1 MTFSIVIPTKNRPK
15 ELLRSF
21 IAIINQTRLPD
32 QVIIVDQSN
41 PKNVIKKTIISK
53 ARKVNLELNYLHNE
67 KINGLVQAKDYSIS
81 YNQCDYISFFD
92 DDILIEK
99 DYFLFIE
106 RAFKSF
112 PGMIGVNGVITN
124 IPKTSIIKNF
134 IFKLTHFGIFK
145 DNRPKTIRS
154 LNLDSDI
161 PKNVNV
167 LSGGLSTWKKQV
179 FEKVSF
185 DTKNKFHSYEDI
197 EFSIRVEK
205 IYPNAMFIIPKAR
218 LSHHHAS
225 LNRQSLLLRTQNDVI
240 EVWMLFKKNK
250 NFNFLGFDF
259 FILILGLFFNSIFLN
274 FRYKNLKFINN
285 FLSGFILGF
294 KKQIIRK

>member
-1 MTFSIVIPTKNRPK
+1 
-15 ELLRSF
+15 
-21 IAIINQTRLPD
+21 
-32 QVIIVDQSN
+32 
-41 PKNVIKKTIISK
+41 
-53 ARKVNLELNYLHNE
+53 
-67 KINGLVQAKDYSIS
+67 VQAKDYSIS
-81 YNQCDYISFFD
+81 YNQCDYVSFFD

-112 PGMIGVNGVITN
+112 PEMIGVNGVITN
-124 IPKTSIIKNF
+124 MPKSSIIKSF
-134 IFKLTHFGIFK
+134 VFKLTHFGIFK
-145 DNRPKTIRS
+145 DNRPKIIRS
-154 LNLDSDI
+154 LNLNSDS

-179 FEKVSF
+179 FEKVNF

-205 IYPNAMFIIPKAR
+205 VFPGAMFVIPKAR
-218 LSHHHAS
+218 LSHHHAP

-250 NFNFLGFDF
+250 NFNFLGLDF
-259 FILILGLFFNSIFLN
+259 VILILGLFFNSIFLN
-274 FRYKNLKFINN
+274 FRYKNLKFIKS
-285 FLSGFILGF
+285 FFSGFILGF

>member
-15 ELLRSF
+15 ELLRLF

-67 KINGLVQAKDYSIS
+67 KINGLVQAKHYSIS

-112 PGMIGVNGVITN
+112 P
-124 IPKTSIIKNF
+124 
-134 IFKLTHFGIFK
+134 
-145 DNRPKTIRS
+145 
-154 LNLDSDI
+154 
-161 PKNVNV
+161 
-167 LSGGLSTWKKQV
+167 
-179 FEKVSF
+179 
-185 DTKNKFHSYEDI
+185 
-197 EFSIRVEK
+197 
-205 IYPNAMFIIPKAR
+205 
-218 LSHHHAS
+218 
-225 LNRQSLLLRTQNDVI
+225 
-240 EVWMLFKKNK
+240 
-250 NFNFLGFDF
+250 
-259 FILILGLFFNSIFLN
+259 
-274 FRYKNLKFINN
+274 
-285 FLSGFILGF
+285 
-294 KKQIIRK
+294 